1 MPTGYIFDKIAK
13 INVSK
18 EREIYS
24 HLKEIT
30 MTNGLLEWIENKEK
44 R

>member
-1 MPTGYIFDKIAK
+1 MLIGYIFDKIVK

-18 EREIYS
+18 EREIYFY
-24 HLKEIT
+24 LKEII
-30 MTNGLLEWIENKEK
+30 MINGLLEWIENKEK